1 MVGPLFGKTYF
12 PEVMLVLGKVYLAW
26 HTQRFDKKIKT
37 GHMEPLFFDLD
48 INYTLR
54 SCQKTLVHNYINYI
68 MKVKF
73 GFLS

>member
-12 PEVMLVLGKVYLAW
+12 PEAMLVLGRVYLTW

-48 INYTLR
+48 INYILLGPAKKHWFTTIWLY
-54 SCQKTLVHNYINYI
+54 HEA
-68 MKVKF
+68 
-73 GFLS
+73 